1 MVQQSPDP
9 RNTAPVRVI
18 DADALGLS
26 SFPPDPRAV
35 VRSSFDGVCTTTSI
49 ELKRR
54 VDPEPTEADTARS
67 DASDDKRHAIGYVAE
82 PMG

>member
-18 DADALGLS
+18 GADALGLS
-26 SFPPDPRAV
+26 SFPPEPRAV
-35 VRSSFDGVCTTTSI
+35 VRSSFDGVCTTTSV
-49 ELKRR
+49 EMKRR
-54 VDPEPTEADTARS
+54 VDVEPAEADPART
-67 DASDDKRHAIGYVAE
+67 DASVEKQHAIGYVAE